1 MSVFS
6 KKSKNFKIIAGATA
20 VLIVIALIAVGFFAY
35 YAVKASAS
43 EIYSGVKVGTVDVGG
58 MDEKSAEKLIRQKY
72 KADDTK
78 FTLNCEGTVFDVYAS
93 AISFDIDYKACAK
106 NAAQYGKKGSVFK
119 KISSMRTV
127 AKNGKTVNLVIS
139 CDEGALQNIINEKM
153 GDRLEP
159 VEEYSVE
166 IGENELIV
174 SNGKSGKCI
183 LADTVAEQMRK
194 SFEKGKTDE
203 TINVAIEDVNP
214 QKIDFD
220 EFYKEYNREAQNARL
235 EENGDEITIIPE
247 VLGIKLDKEK
257 TKSVLEKNNNS
268 SEKYLVPAEI
278 TVPEI
283 TAKGLEEEYTD
294 TLIGSYTTDYSTS
307 TENRKENIRIA
318 SEKIN
323 GFILSPG
330 EVFSFNNVV
339 GPRTA
344 DRGYKIAAGYSGT
357 SIVED
362 LGGGI
367 CQVSSTLYNA
377 VVFAD
382 LEIVYRTNHT
392 MPVSYTPL
400 GRDATVSYG
409 AVDFKFKNNKPT
421 PIKFEV
427 IANGST
433 LTVNVYG
440 RKKYIKDITIES
452 EITGYTPFSVKEIK
466 DDTMYTDE
474 TKTETEGVNGTSV
487 KTYKVVKEN
496 GQVISRNKLSSS
508 NYAPVTKVVRVGTKP
523 REPLPDV
530 TPENTDSAP
539 ADPYAGVL
547 PENAISSSGEI
558 Y

>member
-127 AKNGKTVNLVIS
+127 LKNGKTVNLVIS

-153 GDRLEP
+153 GNRLEA
-159 VEEYSVE
+159 VQEYSVE
-166 IGENELIV
+166 IGEDELIV
-174 SNGKSGKCI
+174 SNGKSGKWI
-183 LADTVAEQMRK
+183 PADDVIELISK
-194 SFEKGKTDE
+194 NFEKGKTGE
-203 TINVAIEDVNP
+203 TINIAVEDKKP
-214 QKIDFD
+214 KTIIFD
-220 EFYKEYNREAQNARL
+220 EFYKKYNRKAQNAKV

-247 VLGIKLDKEK
+247 VYGIELEREK
-257 TKSVLEKNNNS
+257 TKSILEKNKYS
-268 SEKYLVPAEI
+268 VEKYSVPAVI
-278 TVPEI
+278 TMPDI
-283 TAKGLEEEYTD
+283 TAKDLEQEFTD

-323 GFILSPG
+323 GLILSPG

-382 LEIVYRTNHT
+382 LDIVYRTNHT

-409 AVDFKFKNNKPT
+409 AVDFKFKNNKTT

-433 LTVNVYG
+433 LTINVYG
-440 RKKYIKDITIES
+440 RKKYIKDIAIES
-452 EITGYTPFSVKEIK
+452 EITGYTPFTVKEIK
-466 DDTMYTDE
+466 DDTMYADE

-496 GQVISRNKLSSS
+496 GQVISRTNLANS
-508 NYAPVTKVVRVGTKP
+508 NYAPITKVVRVGTKP
-523 REPLPDV
+523 REPVPE
-530 TPENTDSAP
+530 TPEALYVPDEGNQYDNTV
-539 ADPYAGVL
+539 G
-547 PENAISSSGEI
+547 SSGEV